1 MALLSCRE
9 TKNGLKRQI
18 IMDLNLNGRHALV
31 CGGSKGIGFAAAT
44 VLAEMGARV
53 TLLSRNKETLSAAVT
68 QLSTNNGQVHGML
81 VVDLSDPRGMK
92 PNVEAYCAE
101 NPVHIL
107 INNAG
112 GPKSG
117 PLVDAD
123 LDQFLAGFST
133 HVLASQVM
141 TQAVLPGMRSAGY
154 GRIINII
161 STSVKQPIAGL
172 GVSNTIRGAMGN
184 WSKTLAGEL
193 AADGITV
200 NNVLP
205 GMTTTER
212 LESLFESMSER
223 LKITPEAYAEKV
235 KQTIPM
241 RRFAEPY
248 EIANAIGF
256 LASPAAS
263 YITGTNVVVDGGRT
277 GNL

>member
-1 MALLSCRE
+1 
-9 TKNGLKRQI
+9 
-18 IMDLNLNGRHALV
+18 
-31 CGGSKGIGFAAAT
+31 
-44 VLAEMGARV
+44 
-53 TLLSRNKETLSAAVT
+53 
-68 QLSTNNGQVHGML
+68 
-81 VVDLSDPRGMK
+81 MK